1 MTIREFFLKYQTE
14 SRLFNKKT
22 IATDC
27 LVLLI
32 AGVVLALLAPFGMNK
47 IALGSNIAFWVTA
60 CFAGHLLYSP
70 LFFFGGK
77 YLQRF
82 PLPSWAG
89 LLLLSV
95 VAGFLMCFV
104 ITFISWLYLG
114 GSADYLA
121 DLPVLFPK
129 TFLIGVI
136 ITLVKWLKNYIKH
149 QNEQLAQQRQIQQE
163 HQQEQETR
171 VNFMAKLPKDKR
183 GTLLCLEMDDHYLKV
198 HTDKGHHML
207 LMRLKDAL
215 EDLVHYPGLQ
225 THRSWWVAEEAIRES
240 VKQERKVSL
249 RLSND
254 LLVPVSRTYLPR
266 LKEKNL
272 L

>member
-1 MTIREFFLKYQTE
+1 M
-14 SRLFNKKT
+14 
-22 IATDC
+22 
-27 LVLLI
+27 
-32 AGVVLALLAPFGMNK
+32 VLALLAPFGMNK
-47 IALGSNIAFWVTA
+47 ISLAGNIAFWVTA
-60 CFAGHLLYSP
+60 CFSGHLLYSP
-70 LFFFGGK
+70 LFFLGGK

-95 VAGFLMCFV
+95 IAGFLMCFV
-104 ITFISWLYLG
+104 ITFISWLYFG
-114 GSADYLA
+114 GSADYLE

-129 TFLIGVI
+129 TFLVGVI
-136 ITLVKWLKNYIKH
+136 ITLVELFKNYIKH
-149 QNEQLAQQRQIQQE
+149 QNEQLAQQE
-163 HQQEQETR
+163 HMQQEQQTS
-171 VNFMAKLPKDKR
+171 VKFMDKLPIDKR

-215 EDLVHYPGLQ
+215 ADLVDYPGLQ

-240 VKQERKVSL
+240 VKQERRVSL

-254 LLVPVSRTYLPR
+254 LLVPVSRTYLPE
-266 LKEKNL
+266 LKTRNL

>member
-1 MTIREFFLKYQTE
+1 MTIREFFLKYHIE
-14 SRLFNKKT
+14 SELFNKKT
-22 IATDC
+22 IKTDC

-60 CFAGHLLYSP
+60 CFVGHLLYSP
-70 LFFFGGK
+70 LFFFGTK

-82 PLPSWAG
+82 PLPVWAG

-95 VAGFLMCFV
+95 VGGFLMCFV

-114 GSADYLA
+114 GRADYLA
-121 DLPVLFPK
+121 DIPILFPK

-136 ITLVKWLKNYIKH
+136 ITLVKLFKHYIKH
-149 QNEQLAQQRQIQQE
+149 QNEQLAQQKQI
-163 HQQEQETR
+163 QQEQETS

-254 LLVPVSRTYLPR
+254 LLVPVSRTYLPQ
-266 LKEKNL
+266 LKARNL